1 MACTG
6 VGATL
11 VFSNGITYVGRYRS
25 ISGLQLSVESLDDT
39 ALDSTD
45 YMEACPDDLAS
56 LEPLDI
62 SVAWDFR
69 DPIPPVGDLGTIT
82 LTMPIQTGQ
91 ATAATI
97 VGSGFI
103 TSATFPDLAV
113 GQIMDGTMQIK
124 FDGKTG
130 PAFTAAT

>member
-11 VFSNGITYVGRYRS
+11 IFSAGITYTGRYRS
-25 ISGLQLSVESLDDT
+25 IAGLELSVESLDDT

-45 YMEACPDDLAS
+45 YMEACPDDLMA
-56 LEPLDI
+56 LAPIDI
-62 SVAWDFR
+62 AVAWDWV
-69 DPIPPVGDLGTIT
+69 DPLPPVGTKGTIT
-82 LTMPIQTGQ
+82 LTFPLQTGQ
-91 ATAATI
+91 SVNATL

-103 TSATFPDLAV
+103 TSASFPDLAV
-113 GQIMDGTMQIK
+113 GQIMDGTLQVQ

-130 PAFTAAT
+130 PTFTAAT